1 MLFNLNKPFD
11 MKQRFLAAAAALV
24 LTASVH
30 AQSTVDSIAAKYKL
44 LPMPAAIT
52 MEQTFPVIGNYQLSN
67 STEGAGT
74 VTVSL
79 DSSNKGIVWVEGLP
93 QGRMKAYLKK
103 SPSTYRILS
112 QKAGGG
118 KQVQEGT
125 LHYDTTSH
133 ELHIALGK
141 AYNEADPTAIFAM
154 NPQNMGIAAD
164 STGAGETETKIKSGD
179 DKMKTEVKGN
189 KVKVK
194 SKTGSDKN
202 KTKLEFYTATKI
214 MQNTNMMD
222 NNMQMQQSDSTQH
235 SDSTHQ
241 Q

>member
-1 MLFNLNKPFD
+1 MVFNLNNPFD

-30 AQSTVDSIAAKYKL
+30 AQSTVDSIASKYKL
-44 LPMPAAIT
+44 LPMPASLT

-93 QGRMKAYLKK
+93 QGRIKAYLKK

-112 QKAGGG
+112 QKAGNG

-154 NPQNMGIAAD
+154 SPQNMGAD
-164 STGAGETETKIKSGD
+164 TTATSETETKVKSGD

-194 SKTGSDKN
+194 SKTGTDKN

-214 MQNTNMMD
+214 MQDNNMMN